1 LYSEKQ
7 KIDFIQRTFGQ
18 ASIISST
25 DITVPCP
32 KCDENKKKKLSISL
46 QSDMF
51 QCWVCGFKGKN
62 LLVILKRY
70 YPAKVNEYSANILGK
85 KVTHEEVVEEQ
96 KLELPIGFSFLGRK
110 RRLEDPDIKAARFYL
125 KGRNI
130 STSDIWYYK
139 LGTYTSGRFRRRI
152 FMPSFDDKGELNFY
166 AARAL
171 DDDSFIKYLNAKIPK
186 KTIIFNHINIDW
198 SKELTLVEGPFDL
211 MRCNENATAILGS
224 ALPEDGL
231 LFQEIIKHKTPILLA
246 LDSDMPHKTHKIA
259 KLLSEY
265 NINARVIN
273 LSTFDDVGDMT
284 KQQFEI
290 ARVNAKPWARND
302 RMSFMINNIKSGSI
316 F

>member
-32 KCDENKKKKLSISL
+32 KCDNKKKKKLSISL

-62 LLVILKRY
+62 LLTILKRY
-70 YPAKVNEYSANILGK
+70 YPSKVDEYTVKILGK
-85 KVTHEEVVEEQ
+85 KVIHEDVIEEYT
-96 KLELPIGFSFLGRK
+96 LELPQGFSFLGRK
-110 RRLEDPDIKAARFYL
+110 RPLEDPDIKAARFYL
-125 KGRNI
+125 SSRSI
-130 STSDIWYYK
+130 STTDIWYYK

-152 FMPSFDDKGELNFY
+152 FMPSFDDKGDLNFF
-166 AARAL
+166 AARSI

-186 KTIIFNHINIDW
+186 KTIIFNHINVDW

-224 ALPEDGL
+224 ALPQDGL

-265 NINARVIN
+265 SIDTRVLDLGIY
-273 LSTFDDVGDMT
+273 DDVGEMT
-284 KQQFEI
+284 KQQFEA
-290 ARVNAKPWARND
+290 ARIHAKPWATND

>member
-1 LYSEKQ
+1 MYSEKQ

-32 KCDENKKKKLSISL
+32 KCDDKRKKKLSISL

-62 LLVILKRY
+62 LLVILRKY
-70 YPAKVNEYSANILGK
+70 YPSKADEYSTKILGK
-85 KVTHEEVVEEQ
+85 KITHEEVVEEQ

-110 RRLEDPDIKAARFYL
+110 RQLEDPDIKAARFYL
-125 KGRNI
+125 SRRNI
-130 STSDIWYYK
+130 STADMWYYK

-152 FMPSFDDKGELNFY
+152 FMPSFDNTGELNFF
-166 AARAL
+166 AARSI

-186 KTIIFNHINIDW
+186 KTIIFNHINVDW

-265 NINARVIN
+265 NIDTRVLDLGIY
-273 LSTFDDVGDMT
+273 DDVGEMT
-284 KQQFEI
+284 RQQFEA
-290 ARVNAKPWARND
+290 ARLHARPWLRND

>member
-1 LYSEKQ
+1 MYSEKQ

-32 KCDENKKKKLSISL
+32 KCADKRKKKLSINL

-62 LLVILKRY
+62 LLGILKKY
-70 YPAKVNEYSANILGK
+70 YPAKVDEYTTKILGK
-85 KVTHEEVVEEQ
+85 KIEHEEVVAEHS
-96 KLELPIGFSFLGRK
+96 LELPMGFSFLGRK
-110 RRLEDPDIKAARFYL
+110 RKLEDPDIKAARFYL
-125 KGRNI
+125 STRNI
-130 STSDIWYYK
+130 SIADIWYYK

-152 FMPSFDDKGELNFY
+152 FMPSFDDKGELNFF
-166 AARAL
+166 AARSI

-265 NINARVIN
+265 NIDIRV
-273 LSTFDDVGDMT
+273 LDLGVYDDVGEMT
-284 KQQFEI
+284 KQQFEE
-290 ARVNAKPWARND
+290 ARSSAKPWLRND